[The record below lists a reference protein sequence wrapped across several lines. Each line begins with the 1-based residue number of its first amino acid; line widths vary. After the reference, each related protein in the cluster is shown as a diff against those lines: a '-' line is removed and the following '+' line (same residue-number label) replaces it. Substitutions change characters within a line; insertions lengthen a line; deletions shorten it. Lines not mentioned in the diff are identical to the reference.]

1 MSSYTDFRCMLGVSW
16 SELGVFRSAVIE
28 KENVLFLWFDE
39 FLYGS
44 PCRISCRNG
53 HITAIYESVSF
64 RIRVYVLE
72 CTMCLLAICQ
82 LQILVTSLYV
92 LKTPKLVYV
101 GLHYLLLDSIGFY
114 KYLQF
119 NPEFIDLYFI
129 TKYLIVL
136 RLFKIQVK
144 SNWNCSPRAIAFLK
158 ECYKSSSDHNS
169 VKASSK
175 TVAENWVS
183 KQSWLFWYWSQ
194 FTLGLAHIFLGI
206 IFCVF

>member
-1 MSSYTDFRCMLGVSW
+1 
-16 SELGVFRSAVIE
+16 
-28 KENVLFLWFDE
+28 
-39 FLYGS
+39 
-44 PCRISCRNG
+44 
-53 HITAIYESVSF
+53 
-64 RIRVYVLE
+64 
-72 CTMCLLAICQ
+72 MCPLAICQ
-82 LQILVTSLYV
+82 SQILVTSLYV

-158 ECYKSSSDHNS
+158 ECYKSSSDHKS

-183 KQSWLFWYWSQ
+183 IKAGCFDIEASSL
-194 FTLGLAHIFLGI
+194 LA
-206 IFCVF
+206 